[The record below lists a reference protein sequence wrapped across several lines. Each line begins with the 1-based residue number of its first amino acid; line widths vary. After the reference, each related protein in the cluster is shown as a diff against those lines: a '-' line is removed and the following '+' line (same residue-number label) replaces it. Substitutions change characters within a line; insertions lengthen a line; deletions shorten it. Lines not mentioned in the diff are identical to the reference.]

1 MTHPFARRDWL
12 LAAAFG
18 LIAALVMVYA
28 LNPQPSYL
36 DSYYHYNA
44 AARWASGDGLTD
56 TALWV
61 YLGLPE
67 GLTAPIIETPSHLYW
82 MPMTSL
88 LAGASMKVF
97 GTSYAA
103 AQIPMALCYAGA
115 ILLAALA
122 GGWLGGAKRHA
133 ALAMLLMVASSS
145 FAPMWGET
153 DTFAPY
159 ALFGAGALAAMIQ
172 ARVTDNGRW
181 WLVAGL
187 LSGAGHLTRS
197 DGLLLLMV
205 GVLVAVFSG
214 RRSRTIGLAA
224 LVIGYLLVMGPWFV
238 RMINVVGAPLPVG
251 GLQTAYITDYEQ
263 IFRYPWQELSLSS
276 VGVPALVQSR
286 VDTFPK
292 NIGTFFVSEG
302 WLVLWPLM
310 LWGLFKVHSAARLA
324 IGLFALGLHVA
335 MSLVFAWPAA
345 RGGLFH
351 GAAALMPWWS
361 ALTIIGAEA
370 LIDRLT
376 RRQPRMRTFT
386 HVLVLGLTLAAAF
399 WMTSFTLRTPKPA
412 GEPQSVTALRPF
424 LAAGDRIMATDPAR
438 NYYHLGVGGVVL
450 PDAPVAQ
457 LEDMA
462 ETFDLDYFVL
472 EEIEEGADGTLD
484 AVVPVSLKPI
494 LSETPPFLQLV
505 EDFGHTRLY
514 RFVRQ
519 SSDESGGDG

>member
-1 MTHPFARRDWL
+1 MTHPFTRRDWL
-12 LAAAFG
+12 LAAAFA
-18 LIAALVMVYA
+18 LIAALAVVYA
-28 LNPQPSYL
+28 LNPRPSYL

-44 AARWASGDGLTD
+44 AARWATGEGLTD
-56 TALWV
+56 TTLWV

-67 GLTAPIIETPSHLYW
+67 GLPEPITETPSHLYW

-97 GTSYAA
+97 GVSYAA
-103 AQIPMALCYAGA
+103 AQIPMMLCYAGA
-115 ILLAALA
+115 MLLSALA

-172 ARVTDNGRW
+172 ARVSDNWRW

-197 DGLLLLMV
+197 DGLLLVMV
-205 GVLVAVFSG
+205 GSLVALLSG
-214 RRSRTIGLAA
+214 RRSRTVGLAA
-224 LVIGYLLVMGPWFV
+224 VVVGYLVVMAPWFL

-251 GLQTAYITDYEQ
+251 GLQTAYITEYEQ
-263 IFRYPWQELSLSS
+263 IFRDPWQELSLGS
-276 VGVPALVQSR
+276 VGMSALVEAR
-286 VDTFPK
+286 IETFPK
-292 NIGTFFVSEG
+292 NIGTLFVSEG

-310 LWGLFKVHSAARLA
+310 LWGLFRAHPAARLT
-324 IGLFALGLHVA
+324 IGLFALALHVA
-335 MSLVFAWPAA
+335 MSFVFAWPAA

-351 GAAALMPWWS
+351 GASALMPWWS
-361 ALTIIGAEA
+361 ALTITGAEA
-370 LIDRLT
+370 LVTWLS
-376 RRQPRMRTFT
+376 RRQPRMQTFT
-386 HVLVLGLTLAAAF
+386 RVLVLGLTVGAAF
-399 WMTSFTLRTPKPA
+399 LMTSFTLRTPKPA
-412 GEPQSVTALRPF
+412 GEPPSVAAIRPF
-424 LAAGDRIMATDPAR
+424 LTAGDRVMATDPAQ

-450 PDAPVAQ
+450 PDAPVSQ
-457 LEDMA
+457 LEQMA

-472 EEIEEGADGTLD
+472 EEINEGPDGEID
-484 AVVPVSLKPI
+484 AVVPVSLKP
-494 LSETPPFLQLV
+494 LLAETPPFLELV

-519 SSDESGGDG
+519 PEDSSGGDG